1 MENESQVL
9 YAAVKTLPGST
20 SEVVSAALMQPAGT
34 WFYAEVVD
42 VDLSCLEERQRNA
55 LDKQLRRVPGT
66 TFVQRHQLGE
76 QVLQWLERVRTAPQV
91 VRVETE
97 LARRVLT
104 PTLEQARAHVGG
116 GVEVTWR
123 ICRFSN
129 ASLAAFYKKS
139 GGCKPGTNSLVDAL
153 GLAFCDLDRTTQM
166 DVEKI
171 HHLEMVMGTKGA
183 LGYRAWGRRYEAMN
197 TRLAGVAL
205 AA

>member
-9 YAAVKTLPGST
+9 YAAVKTMPGSN
-20 SEVVSAALMQPAGT
+20 SDVVSVALMQPAGP

-42 VDLSCLEERQRNA
+42 VDLAPLEDRKRIA
-55 LDKQLRRVPGT
+55 LEKQLRRVPGT
-66 TFVQRHQLGE
+66 TFVQSAHLGE
-76 QVLQWLERVRTAPQV
+76 QVLQWLGRVRTAPLV

-97 LARRVLT
+97 LTRKVLT
-104 PTLEQARAHVGG
+104 PTLEHARAHGGG

-139 GGCKPGTNSLVDAL
+139 GGCKPGANSLVDAL
-153 GLAFCDLDRTTQM
+153 GLAFCDMDRTTPM

-197 TRLAGVAL
+197 SRLSPVAL